1 MRILKKKAENLRVTY
16 NLCNDSTINMYA
28 VHAYFYYLKT
38 SASCSI
44 SAALGRCSRST
55 PKINLRN
62 SFVSSVAWEGKCF
75 PGMTDLCPCWP
86 PPCQVSTV
94 KRRCVTLR
102 QISKIS
108 DSHFH
113 ILVHILFP
121 RGRRKKTR
129 HCYTCR
135 HKPQTSTTINLTNHR
150 FQKLTLLETAFYVS
164 RDTGHSMLCI

>member
-1 MRILKKKAENLRVTY
+1 
-16 NLCNDSTINMYA
+16 MYA
-28 VHAYFYYLKT
+28 VHVYFFYLKT
-38 SASCSI
+38 VASRNI

-62 SFVSSVAWEGKCF
+62 SFVFFVAWQGKCF

-102 QISKIS
+102 QTFESKIALIAMI
-108 DSHFH
+108 FT
-113 ILVHILFP
+113 ILFKFYFQ
-121 RGRRKKTR
+121 GVDAKKHVILIPAR
-129 HCYTCR
+129 VSLQ
-135 HKPQTSTTINLTNHR
+135 PQTSTTINLTNHC
-150 FQKLTLLETAFYVS
+150 FKKLTLLETAFYVS